1 MPQQIAIAGC
11 NALDIGHAMTPKLAS
26 IATPREAIGREAAT
40 MLLARLSGQ
49 SQPDTR
55 KDIGFSLY
63 VGESLG

>member
-1 MPQQIAIAGC
+1 
-11 NALDIGHAMTPKLAS
+11 MTPKLAS

-40 MLLARLSGQ
+40 MLLARLNGH
-49 SQPDTR
+49 PLPETR